1 MTGEPMTGWEG
12 FYSTTQVSR
21 LASIPRRTLYDWKKR
36 GIITPSVQ
44 VIDGG
49 QVVDEGYSFADLA
62 IIKLIRGLRTKRLN
76 LRLVVTAL
84 RHLYERFGPPMSAG
98 WADSHVYIVGK
109 DVYAQGQDEWD
120 TTVANKYGQR
130 AQTLVLGGLC
140 EEKAA
145 ILIPKGFELYV
156 EIDPNVMGGQPV
168 IKGTRILT
176 STIAMMSDQGVS
188 LSELENLYDPIP
200 REAIDKTIQYEKT
213 LDEALIAA

>member
-1 MTGEPMTGWEG
+1 
-12 FYSTTQVSR
+12 
-21 LASIPRRTLYDWKKR
+21 
-36 GIITPSVQ
+36 
-44 VIDGG
+44 
-49 QVVDEGYSFADLA
+49 
-62 IIKLIRGLRTKRLN
+62 
-76 LRLVVTAL
+76 
-84 RHLYERFGPPMSAG
+84 MSAG

-145 ILIPKGFELYV
+145 ILIPKGFERYV